1 MANWRERLTQ
11 FMQGRYGGNDTF
23 NKALFGVFL
32 FFLLLAIFH
41 RKNRSQHHAES
52 DRSCCSDLFLLPD
65 LLPEYC
71 TPPGRKPEVPEDHGS
86 GSLPVRQE
94 KRRQDTP
101 HLQLSEMR
109 SENACADGQGGKSRS
124 PVRTAAISSS
134 SEAEEKRCTG
144 IFGHTNRKCGF
155 GNTDIYHGLLLAVC
169 AMRSTS
175 GTAQLHAGR

>member
-32 FFLLLAIFH
+32 FFLLLAIFTG
-41 RKNRSQHHAES
+41 RTAVSTTLNLIAVA
-52 DRSCCSDLFLLPD
+52 DLFLLPD

-109 SENACADGQGGKSRS
+109 SENACADGQGENRDHL
-124 PVRTAAISSS
+124 
-134 SEAEEKRCTG
+134 SE
-144 IFGHTNRKCGF
+144 
-155 GNTDIYHGLLLAVC
+155 LP
-169 AMRSTS
+169 
-175 GTAQLHAGR
+175 Q